1 MHVRRRWL
9 GEEIKAGRL
18 AVTWGLLEAIVFK
31 GFKGFKAGYDFLH
44 FDRNSLVQGWNR
56 RLLRSERILIASYTA
71 APPGY
76 VWLHVAFFAN
86 VYGPLTGGYVLNIEN
101 KRPSEP

>member
-9 GEEIKAGRL
+9 GGEIKAGRL
-18 AVTWGLLEAIVFK
+18 AVTWWLLEAIV
-31 GFKGFKAGYDFLH
+31 FKGFKAGYDFLH
-44 FDRNSLVQGWNR
+44 FDRNSLVQGRNW

-86 VYGPLTGGYVLNIEN
+86 VYGPRMFTAPWQEGMY
-101 KRPSEP
+101 